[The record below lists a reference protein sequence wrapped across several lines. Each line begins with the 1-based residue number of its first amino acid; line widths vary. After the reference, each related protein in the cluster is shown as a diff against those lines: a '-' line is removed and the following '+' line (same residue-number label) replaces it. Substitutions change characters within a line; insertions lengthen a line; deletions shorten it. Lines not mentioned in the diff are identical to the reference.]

1 MNVRKRGD
9 HLVAAGLAKTLGDV
23 AALID
28 KEAGDC
34 KEAKLLSSTISRC
47 TRWLTDGTVD
57 AVIDRGRLVLFDD
70 VQSGVFGELS
80 KRLRLEM
87 TSLAAALRSRSS
99 LGKGGQAVSAREVEI
114 QQGFVAMAK
123 TATGLVA
130 SQFVAAA
137 IDHEVAKRME
147 PGRRG
152 EVAAARALLDRVR
165 QAILQALDSL

>member
-34 KEAKLLSSTISRC
+34 KEARFLSSTISQC
-47 TRWLTDGTVD
+47 TRWLTDGTMD
-57 AVIDRGRLVLFDD
+57 AVIDRGRLVLYDD
-70 VQSGVFGELS
+70 AQSGTFGELS
-80 KRLRLEM
+80 KQLRLEM
-87 TSLAAALRSRSS
+87 TSLAAALRSRNG
-99 LGKGGQAVSAREVEI
+99 LGKDGSSVNARDVEI
-114 QQGFVAMAK
+114 HHGYVAMAK
-123 TATGLVA
+123 AATGLIA

-137 IDHEVAKRME
+137 LDHEVAKRMASD
-147 PGRRG
+147 RRG

-165 QAILQALDSL
+165 QAILQALDRL